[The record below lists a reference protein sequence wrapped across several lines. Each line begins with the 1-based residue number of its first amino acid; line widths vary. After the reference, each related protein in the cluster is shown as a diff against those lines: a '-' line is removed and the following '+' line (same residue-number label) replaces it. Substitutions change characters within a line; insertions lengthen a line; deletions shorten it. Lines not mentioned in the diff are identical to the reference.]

1 MKLLKK
7 ISVFVVALITAVSS
21 ATSTVNAANVASVL
35 KGADPVIIATGYKI
49 LDGSVEIGQEFTI
62 EVTIQNMNKYAT
74 AYNVLVDTAS
84 EDLDLRMVDGA
95 VNQHYYPSLAPGE
108 TKTFTQTYKLE
119 ERYPY
124 NSAMLTFTFYYCDE
138 KGEEYDNRTII
149 TPLVITP
156 CKLNLNVLSVANTAT
171 IEERSLVNVRCTN
184 DGINDIENIVMK
196 IEGPILDNQKSVE
209 LGSLVANEQLMKD
222 CYVNFTASG
231 EQTLTISFEYEDKNG
246 NKFTLDPE
254 TYTVMVNE
262 LSQSTV
268 NKNNNSLS
276 GPAIILIVFA
286 VILAIAFTAAIVTSI
301 NAKRKEYNE

>member
-7 ISVFVVALITAVSS
+7 ITVFVVALITAVSS

-35 KGADPVIIATGYKI
+35 KGADPVIMATGYKI
-49 LDGSVEIGQEFTI
+49 VDGSVEIGQEFTI

>member
-7 ISVFVVALITAVSS
+7 ISVFLIAVATIVSS
-21 ATSTVNAANVASVL
+21 ATTGAYAASVASVL
-35 KGADPVIIATGYKI
+35 KGADPVIAATGYKI
-49 LDGSVEIGQEFTI
+49 VDGSVEIGQEFTI

-108 TKTFTQTYKLE
+108 EKTFRQTYKLE

-156 CKLNLNVLSVANTAT
+156 CKLNLNVLSVATTAT
-171 IEERSLVNVRCTN
+171 VEERSLVNVRCTN
-184 DGINDIENIVMK
+184 DGINDIENIVM
-196 IEGPILDNQKSVE
+196 IIDGPVLDNQKTVS
-209 LGSLVANEQLMKD
+209 LGSLVSNEQVMQD
-222 CYVNFTASG
+222 CYVNFTEVGSH
-231 EQTLTISFEYEDKNG
+231 TLTISFEYEDKNG
-246 NKFTLDPE
+246 NKFTLEPQ
-254 TYTVMVNE
+254 TYTVEVNPP
-262 LSQSTV
+262 SQSSVT
-268 NKNNNSLS
+268 KNNNQLS
-276 GPAIILIVFA
+276 APAVILIVFA
-286 VILAIAFTAAIVTSI
+286 VIITIAFTAAIITSI

>member
-1 MKLLKK
+1 MKLFKK
-7 ISVFVVALITAVSS
+7 ITVFMMTLATIMSSVTIN
-21 ATSTVNAANVASVL
+21 VNAANVASVL
-35 KGADPVIIATGYKI
+35 KGADPVIVATEYEI
-49 LDGSVEIGQEFTI
+49 VDGSVEIGQEFTI

-84 EDLDLRMVDGA
+84 EDLDLRMVNGA

-108 TKTFTQTYKLE
+108 TKTFKQTYKLE

-156 CKLNLNVLSVANTAT
+156 CKLNLNVLSVADTAT

-196 IEGPILDNQKSVE
+196 IEGEIHENQKIVS
-209 LGSLVANEQLMKD
+209 LGSLISNEQVMKD
-222 CYVNFTASG
+222 CYVNFTKDG
-231 EQTLTISFEYEDKNG
+231 TQELIISFEYEDKNG
-246 NKFTLDPE
+246 NKFTLEPK
-254 TYTVMVNE
+254 TYTVEVN
-262 LSQSTV
+262 QPSTSSV
-268 NKNNNSLS
+268 TKNTNQLTT
-276 GPAIILIVFA
+276 PAIIFIVFV
-286 VILAIAFTAAIVTSI
+286 VIITIAFTIGIISLVNT
-301 NAKRKEYNE
+301 KRKEYNS